1 MSELKKCPFCNGN
14 ARVSTRQMQFKAQ
27 NYAGVKKILFGAQ
40 VICDRCHARGPLPS
54 MIIFVGAEGEDIG
67 MAKLKQKAA
76 DAWNERCDNNV

>member
-14 ARVSTRQMQFKAQ
+14 ARVSTRQMQFMAQ

-54 MIIFVGAEGEDIG
+54 MIIFVGGAEEKER
-67 MAKLKQKAA
+67 MAELKQKAA
-76 DAWNERCDNNV
+76 DGWNKRGGANV